1 MEIGKYINP
10 IKYNLYF
17 DVNIS
22 ELKLYGKTTIDIE
35 ITNLIHKIVLNSLEL
50 SITKLLINDKDYK
63 FTENKEEETILI
75 IDNFNPGN
83 YKIYIEYTHTIS
95 IDMDGLYYVKQDNS
109 IIFATQLEPIYA
121 RKVFPC
127 FDVPNLKS
135 KFTIIIESDKNKI
148 FLSNMPEK
156 NTNINGN
163 NKIVEFQET
172 PLMST
177 YLVCFVVGDIKKGKE
192 IVINNNIPI
201 NGYYFDKSINL
212 LNNSIKVTA
221 ESVKYFEALFKID
234 YKLPKV
240 DIIGIPNFLSG
251 AMENW
256 GLITF
261 RESGLMTDQVENINT
276 LINSIEVIYHEI
288 SHQWFGNLVT
298 LNSWKDIWLNEAT
311 ATYFSWLG
319 LKDNYKQ
326 YYPEQWY
333 YLTTYRSAMFMDG
346 FNSTHPISTDITSS
360 NDVIQFF
367 DEISYS
373 KGSCLINYVSEFMNR
388 DNFMMGINEYLAKY
402 SWKTSEPKDLYSLL
416 DKYSENKSHSI
427 SGLMKDFIFIK
438 GYPLLTIKKENGKYI
453 VNKQKFLFINK
464 EKENFELNF
473 PLKIRYEIN
482 KKIMEKSVE
491 IKDTLILDNEPIINI
506 DNMILCMINYE
517 NFNPNIS
524 LMKIEELMHHFDCV
538 FYLALS
544 GYKKLNSILDLVREI
559 FNKINFTK
567 ELKRTTCLFNLII
580 KNILQLNY
588 IIISSKINNSFSISF
603 NKLIDLIKTKIYKI
617 LTFIISKQQKD
628 LFTTSWLVDI
638 FHFYMEFQDEK
649 IINLGKKIFDN
660 FYEKSKIN
668 NFNDFPLH
676 EVLFKLMIKFNND
689 KEIIEKIENIKNTTS
704 DVFVRNSALW
714 ATTYSKNKEYLNN
727 IMNNIFNNVKL
738 QDIAT
743 FILFLSKNLLIQKEI
758 IQFIFAEVKNNSNVT
773 YKNFA
778 NIIERIT
785 PNIYDNELLKI
796 LKDFYQKENDPSIYA
811 IELDKLDWHN
821 FIIETLQK
829 NQD

>member
-1 MEIGKYINP
+1 MEIDKYINP
-10 IKYNLYF
+10 LKYNLYF
-17 DVNIS
+17 NVNIP

-35 ITNLIHKIVLNSLEL
+35 ITNVIDKIVLNSLEL
-50 SITKLLINDKDYK
+50 SITKLQINDKDYK
-63 FTENKEEETILI
+63 FTENKKEETIVI
-75 IDNFNPGN
+75 IDNFNPEI
-83 YKIYIEYTHTIS
+83 YKMYIEYTHNIG
-95 IDMDGLYYVKQDNS
+95 INMDGLYYVKQDNS
-109 IIFATQLEPIYA
+109 IIFSTQLEPIYA

-135 KFTIIIESDKNKI
+135 KFTITIESDKNKI

-177 YLVCFVVGDIKKGKE
+177 YLVCFVIGNIKKGQRV
-192 IVINNNIPI
+192 VINNNIPI

-212 LNNSIKVTA
+212 LNDSIKVTA
-221 ESVKYFEALFKID
+221 ESVKYFEGLFKID

-333 YLTTYRSAMFMDG
+333 YLTTYRPAMFMDG
-346 FNSTHPISTDITSS
+346 FNSTHPISTEITST

-373 KGSCLINYVSEFMNR
+373 KGSCLINYVSEFMGTT
-388 DNFMMGINEYLAKY
+388 NFMMGINEYLTKY
-402 SWKTSEPKDLYSLL
+402 SWKTAEPKDLYSLL
-416 DKYSENKSHSI
+416 DKYSENKSHSVN
-427 SGLMKDFIFIK
+427 SLMKDFIFIK
-438 GYPLLTIKKENGKYI
+438 GYPLLTVKKENGKYI
-453 VNKQKFLFINK
+453 VNKQKFLFIKK

-473 PLKIRYEIN
+473 PLKIRYELN
-482 KKIMEKSVE
+482 KKVMEDIIE
-491 IKDTLILDNEPIINI
+491 IKNIVSIDNEPIINV
-506 DNMILCMINYE
+506 DNMILCIVNYE
-517 NFNPNIS
+517 NYNPNIT

-544 GYKKLNSILDLVREI
+544 GYKKLNSILDLITEI
-559 FNKINFTK
+559 FDKINFTK
-567 ELKRTTCLFNLII
+567 EFKKTTCLFNLVI
-580 KNILQLNY
+580 KNILELNY
-588 IIISSKINNSFSISF
+588 IINSSKINNSFSMSF
-603 NKLIDLIKTKIYKI
+603 NKFIDYLKTKIYKI
-617 LTFIISKQQKD
+617 LIFIISKQQKD
-628 LFTTSWLVDI
+628 IFTTSWLVDI
-638 FHFYMEFQDEK
+638 FNFYIQFQDEK

-660 FYEKSKIN
+660 FYEKSKVN

-714 ATTYSKNKEYLNN
+714 ATTYSKNKEHLIN
-727 IMNNIFNNVKL
+727 IMKNIFNNVKL

-743 FILFLSKNLLIQKEI
+743 FILFISKNLLIQKEI
-758 IQFIFAEVKNNSNVT
+758 IQFIFTEVKNNPNIT
-773 YKNFA
+773 YNNFSH
-778 NIIERIT
+778 IIEKIT
-785 PNIYDNELLKI
+785 YNIYDSELLKI
-796 LKDFYQKENDPSIYA
+796 LKDFYQKENVPSIYA

-821 FIIETLQK
+821 VIIETLQK
-829 NQD
+829 NKV